1 MNPFKLMKE
10 LKRLRKGGG
19 LALCEACI
27 KKQIAKTTDEDID
40 VAYKKSIDSGVYK
53 AVEDKKCFVCSDDAK
68 YAVSVK
74 DAMKAVGAHR
84 K

>member
-27 KKQIAKTTDEDID
+27 KKQIAKTTDENID
-40 VAYKKSIDSGVYK
+40 AAYKKSIDSGVYK
-53 AVEDKKCFVCSDDAK
+53 PVEDKDCFVCGSKAD
-68 YAVSVK
+68 YTVSVK